1 MKRDIAE
8 QWAQALESGEYKQGL
23 HYLHSEKDGEHKF
36 CCLGVLCE
44 LALKA
49 GVKVETRKVFKTEH
63 VTNEHAIEYNGEVY
77 LIPDEVQI
85 WAGTKTRNGIC
96 NDASSLV
103 SINDTGIPFPEIAK
117 IILAHTDKL

>member
-23 HYLHSEKDGEHKF
+23 HYLHLGRNGEHRF

-49 GVKVETRKVFKTEH
+49 GVRMRTRKVFKTEH
-63 VTNEHAIEYNGEVY
+63 VTEYNGETCY
-77 LIPDEVQI
+77 IPDVVQV
-85 WAGTKTRNGIC
+85 WAGIKTCTGMYNNTSC
-96 NDASSLV
+96 LV
-103 SINDTGIPFPEIAK
+103 GHNDTGTPFPEIAK
-117 IILAHTDKL
+117 IILAHTDEL